1 LNKGH
6 VLKEGWLEKPAAK
19 RQPVLRRNWWIC
31 ARRTAT
37 GLQRHGMHDT
47 DEGCMDFYGFKR
59 VKALG
64 YTDDASVEQKI
75 LIGGNFPPMIGW
87 TAGVYIA
94 LVEFLEI

>member
-1 LNKGH
+1 
-6 VLKEGWLEKPAAK
+6 
-19 RQPVLRRNWWIC
+19 
-31 ARRTAT
+31 
-37 GLQRHGMHDT
+37 
-47 DEGCMDFYGFKR
+47 MDFYGFKR

-75 LIGGNFPPMIGW
+75 LIGGNFLAEAETGDVAGGEYDAAPMIGW